1 MNKSQKLKHI
11 IVSYENFE
19 KLRKYGYA
27 NDSMN
32 DVITKIL
39 EKNKSSES
47 GSEVETVP
55 NLKKILEKNK
65 MGESGSRVGELTK
78 F

>member
-1 MNKSQKLKHI
+1 MVKDIKRERSKHI
-11 IVSYENFE
+11 VISYGNFE
-19 KLRKYGYA
+19 KLRKLGYV

-39 EKNKSSES
+39 KNIRLES
-47 GSEVETVP
+47 GS
-55 NLKKILEKNK
+55 
-65 MGESGSRVGELTK
+65 GVGELVK